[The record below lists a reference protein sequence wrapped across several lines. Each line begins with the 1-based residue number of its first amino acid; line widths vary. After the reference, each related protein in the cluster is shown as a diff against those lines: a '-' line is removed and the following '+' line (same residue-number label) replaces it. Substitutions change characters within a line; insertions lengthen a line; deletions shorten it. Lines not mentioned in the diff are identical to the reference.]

1 MNIKFYDEIESNPV
15 IAAVKNMDSLNK
27 VMQIDSI
34 RIVFILFGDICNISD
49 IVKIIKENNKI
60 AMVHI
65 DLINGL
71 SSKEISVD
79 FIKNNTE
86 ADGIITTKPSLIKRA
101 KELSLYT
108 VLRFFI
114 IDSIAMENV
123 FKAQNNV
130 DPDVIEILPG
140 VMPKIIKK
148 VSKKVKCPIIA
159 GGLIYDKEDIMDAL
173 SAGAI
178 CVSTTNEDT
187 WIM

>member
-1 MNIKFYDEIESNPV
+1 M
-15 IAAVKNMDSLNK
+15 
-27 VMQIDSI
+27 
-34 RIVFILFGDICNISD
+34 
-49 IVKIIKENNKI
+49 
-60 AMVHI
+60 
-65 DLINGL
+65 
-71 SSKEISVD
+71 
-79 FIKNNTE
+79 
-86 ADGIITTKPSLIKRA
+86 
-101 KELSLYT
+101 SLYT

-148 VSKKVKCPIIA
+148 ISKKVKCPVIA
-159 GGLIYDKEDIMDAL
+159 GGLICDKEDIMDVL

-178 CVSTTNEDT
+178 CVSSTNENT